1 MVGLNFLKT
10 NEQFSSL
17 RALHSLKVHDEIER
31 ETRGLEEE
39 REEGVG
45 GRERGGGRR
54 RERRGEEEREE
65 GVRRKKERGYD
76 REGGRERRGV
86 MHLYD
91 NVYSLSFLCYIQLVD
106 ACSCSAFLVGYQAC
120 LRPGKMIL
128 LTTICRHLSANK

>member
-1 MVGLNFLKT
+1 M
-10 NEQFSSL
+10 
-17 RALHSLKVHDEIER
+17 
-31 ETRGLEEE
+31 EEE
-39 REEGVG
+39 REGVC
-45 GRERGGGRR
+45 
-54 RERRGEEEREE
+54 
-65 GVRRKKERGYD
+65 

-106 ACSCSAFLVGYQAC
+106 VCSSSAFLVGYQAC